1 MRSLTVFAVLAL
13 CLSHSV
19 SGLVSPSSSRRAFL
33 QQAPALVATATAAL
47 LPSTMARA
55 ADTPITG
62 AKAPA
67 FQLPNSRGEGE
78 TSLDQLIA
86 SKKWTVLYFYPG
98 AFTQGN
104 QKLRCLFSS

>member
-1 MRSLTVFAVLAL
+1 MRSSTLFALLTV
-13 CLSHSV
+13 CLSSSV
-19 SGLVSPSSSRRAFL
+19 SGLVSPSTSRRTFL
-33 QQAPALVATATAAL
+33 QQAPALIATTAAVV
-47 LPSTMARA
+47 LPSTIAYA
-55 ADTPITG
+55 GDAPVTG
-62 AKAPA
+62 AKAPT

-104 QKLRCLFSS
+104 